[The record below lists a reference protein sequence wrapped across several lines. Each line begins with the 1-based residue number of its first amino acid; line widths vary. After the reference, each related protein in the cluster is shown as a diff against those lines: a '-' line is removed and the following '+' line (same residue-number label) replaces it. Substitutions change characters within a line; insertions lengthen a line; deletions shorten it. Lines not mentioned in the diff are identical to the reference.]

1 MGPRLVK
8 KFLWLML
15 LWWGLWGCALAVSG
29 QSLVYSFSRPG
40 QPTHY
45 LLGTIHSD
53 DSRIVSVLDRL
64 HRPMTEV
71 DQVVLE
77 ILPDTASLVG
87 ASLAMLLPPDQRL
100 SELISGDLYRRA
112 GVSMQEKGVPEPVF
126 ARMKPWAVAVM
137 LGTPE
142 LHGPAMDQ
150 VIYQRALAAGRRL
163 AALETPAE
171 QMALFDGLP
180 QSLQIRM
187 LEQVLEQRDEL
198 PEQFE
203 AMIGAYLA
211 GDLDRL
217 QALSLEYEAAGDEQ
231 LAAWFRRRLIQ
242 ERNHRM
248 LKRVLPMLEQGATL
262 VAVGA
267 LHLPGNEGLIKL
279 LQGAGYSLTPIYW

>member
-1 MGPRLVK
+1 
-8 KFLWLML
+8 
-15 LWWGLWGCALAVSG
+15 
-29 QSLVYSFSRPG
+29 
-40 QPTHY
+40 
-45 LLGTIHSD
+45 
-53 DSRIVSVLDRL
+53 
-64 HRPMTEV
+64 
-71 DQVVLE
+71 
-77 ILPDTASLVG
+77 
-87 ASLAMLLPPDQRL
+87 
-100 SELISGDLYRRA
+100 
-112 GVSMQEKGVPEPVF
+112 MQEKGVPEPVF